1 MALTDADEW
10 AGESGYARLNKVR
23 NQQPQSY
30 DEVSCLIIYPKPIND
45 ITVNDLNLVL
55 LQLEEIKAYHEVYK
69 IGINLP
75 IIK

>member
-1 MALTDADEW
+1 MAFTHADEW

-23 NQQPQSY
+23 NQWPQSY
-30 DEVSCLIIYPKPIND
+30 DEVPCIIIYPKSIND

-55 LQLEEIKAYHEVYK
+55 LQLEEIKVYHEVYK

>member
-1 MALTDADEW
+1 MAFANADEW

-23 NQQPQSY
+23 NQSPVSSE
-30 DEVSCLIIYPKPIND
+30 EVPCLIIYPKPIGSEINTKLV
-45 ITVNDLNLVL
+45 INNLPV
-55 LQLEEIKAYHEVYK
+55 EKINAYHEVYK

>member
-1 MALTDADEW
+1 MALAYADEW

-23 NQQPQSY
+23 NQWPQSS
-30 DEVSCLIIYPKPIND
+30 DELPCLIIYPKSIND
-45 ITVNDLNLVL
+45 ITVNDLNLVS
-55 LQLEEIKAYHEVYK
+55 LQLEEIKTYHEVYK

>member
-1 MALTDADEW
+1 MALAYADEW
-10 AGESGYARLNKVR
+10 AGEGGYARLNKVR
-23 NQQPQSY
+23 NQWPQSS
-30 DEVSCLIIYPKPIND
+30 DEVPCLIIYPKSIND
-45 ITVNDLNLVL
+45 ITVNDLNLVS

>member
-1 MALTDADEW
+1 LALTHADEW
-10 AGESGYARLNKVR
+10 AGEGGYARLNKVR
-23 NQQPQSY
+23 NQWPQSY
-30 DEVSCLIIYPKPIND
+30 DEVPCIIIYPKSIND
-45 ITVNDLNLVL
+45 ITVNDLNLVS